1 MATRKKREVQKARGG
16 GDIERSAKEARW
28 VRRFWKESE
37 RALQRTAAI
46 MSREKYGL

>member
-1 MATRKKREVQKARGG
+1 MAPRKKREIQKARGESG
-16 GDIERSAKEARW
+16 IERGAKEARW